1 MNQQQYELIVKI
13 IAQGAPALAN
23 ELIGALQNLVNAYNV
38 LKEKSEKEA

>member
-13 IAQGAPALAN
+13 ITQGAPALAN